1 MSKGRSKNMSYIIR
15 KKERKDCKDIAQVV
29 TVAWNETYKGIV
41 PDEFLNNLYTN
52 EEQRAIDSF
61 NNFDEE
67 NNHQFVLE
75 VDNKV
80 VGFVSV
86 GITDDTSYSKCGE
99 IYSLYII
106 NGYKGYGYGKKLMK
120 VGINELR
127 EIGCN
132 KMLIGCLQ
140 GNPSNE
146 FYKHIG
152 GKFIK
157 TRVFQKLNLIE
168 NVYFFE
174 NIININ
180 W

>member
-1 MSKGRSKNMSYIIR
+1 M
-15 KKERKDCKDIAQVV
+15 
-29 TVAWNETYKGIV
+29 
-41 PDEFLNNLYTN
+41 NNLYTN

-106 NGYKGYGYGKKLMK
+106 NGNKGYGYGKKLMK

-127 EIGCN
+127 KIGCN
-132 KMLIGCLQ
+132 KMLIGCLH

-146 FYKHIG
+146 FYKHLG

-168 NVYFFE
+168 KLLKLKMV
-174 NIININ
+174 
-180 W
+180 

>member
-1 MSKGRSKNMSYIIR
+1 MRGENTMDYIIR
-15 KKERKDCKDIAQVV
+15 KMKKSDCKDIAHVV

-41 PDEFLNNLYTN
+41 PDEFLNNLYKN
-52 EEQRAIDSF
+52 EEQRATNSF
-61 NNFDEE
+61 KNFDEK
-67 NNHQFVLE
+67 NNNQFVLE
-75 VDNKV
+75 VCNKV
-80 VGFVSV
+80 VGFVNV
-86 GITDDTSYSKCGE
+86 GITDDISYSKCGE

-120 VGINELR
+120 VGVNELR
-127 EIGCN
+127 EIGCS

-174 NIININ
+174 DIISMG
-180 W
+180 